1 MPTIT
6 AVVAAY
12 NAESWIGEALEA
24 ILGQTRPA
32 EEVVV
37 VDDGSTDGT
46 ARVLERF
53 GDAIRI
59 VRRPNGGCPA
69 AFNTAFAE
77 ARGEFVAMCGA
88 DDVWEPHKLEWQAET
103 IAAHPEVDVLF
114 GDARVIGEHRPA
126 GLANDRLTDDLYT
139 EGIPAGVLD
148 GGLLRDVL
156 YRGNFICAPSIAI
169 RRSLFERLG
178 PFVEDYGA
186 DDYEY
191 WMRCLRA
198 GARFFYDAR
207 PLLSY
212 RRHESNLS
220 SRLLWMAQCSH
231 DVHRRY
237 ADFVE
242 DRALVREILAD
253 DLFRIARGLV
263 DEGRPREAGGAFRA
277 SLRYR
282 IDARALAWIAILA
295 LPDAARARTG
305 STFVRMS
312 RALTDG

>member
-1 MPTIT
+1 MSSIT

-12 NAESWIGEALEA
+12 NAELWIGEALEA
-24 ILGQTRPA
+24 ILGQTRPP
-32 EEVVV
+32 EEIVVV
-37 VDDGSTDGT
+37 NDGSTDGT

-53 GDAIRI
+53 AGA
-59 VRRPNGGCPA
+59 VRVVHQPNGGCPA
-69 AFNTAFAE
+69 AFNRAFGE
-77 ARGEFVAMCGA
+77 ARGDFVAMCGA
-88 DDVWEPHKLEWQAET
+88 DDVWEPRKLEWQAEA
-103 IAAHPEVDVLF
+103 IAAHPEIDVLF

-126 GLANDRLTDDLYT
+126 GLANDLYT
-139 EGIPAGVLD
+139 EGVPAGVLE
-148 GGLLRDVL
+148 GGMLRDAL

-178 PFVEDYGA
+178 PFIEDYGA

-191 WMRCLRA
+191 WMRCLRV
-198 GARFFYDAR
+198 GASFFYDERA
-207 PLLSY
+207 LLSY

-237 ADFVE
+237 ADFIE
-242 DRALVREILAD
+242 DRALVREVLAD

-263 DEGRPREAGGAFRA
+263 DEGRPGEAGGAFRS

-282 IDARALAWIAILA
+282 LDPRALAWIAILA
-295 LPDAARARTG
+295 LPDAMRERTG
-305 STFVRMS
+305 SKFVHLS
-312 RALTDG
+312 RTLAELG